1 MTIAVISRGILR
13 IPHLESLLGQPVAGL
28 RWRWLPH
35 NSSLPVA
42 VAGWGLRPSAARA
55 RAYAERNG
63 LPYLALEDGFLR
75 SLGLGVA
82 GAPPLSLVV
91 DDLGIYYDA
100 SRASRLEQL
109 IADSELTD
117 DQLQQSRRGLAWLRR
132 HRLSKYNHAPEK
144 NLPPRSGHT
153 RVLVLDQTEG
163 DVSVRLGGADSQTF
177 QSMLDAACR
186 EHPGAEIWVK
196 THPDVVAGKKRGY
209 LPQAPAGVH
218 LLAEDVCPQSLLSQV
233 EVVYTATSH
242 MGFEALSAGCRV
254 VCFGMPWY
262 AGWGLTDDRHPGM
275 AALKPRR
282 YRARGLE
289 QLFHAAYLRYA
300 RYIQPETGQPGTF
313 FDVAEWVRLNR
324 ALREQ
329 SRGTLWCVGMSLWK
343 RAVVWPFLKTPDNH
357 VRFVR
362 RLPTSM
368 PSDSLVVGWGLRAPL
383 REQAQSR
390 GLPVLAMEDGF
401 LRSVGL
407 GSNLQPPL
415 SLVVDGGGLYYD
427 YQSDSDLQALLNQAR
442 PDADDCARAA
452 RLRQRLVTGRISK
465 YNVGSAFRLPNA
477 AAGKKVLLVPG
488 QVEDDASIRTGSP
501 DIRDNLAL
509 LQATRHGNPQA
520 WIVYKP
526 HPDVIAGNRN
536 GAVPADTL
544 AALADQVA
552 IDADIADCLRVSD
565 EVHTMTSLAGF
576 EALLQGKTVHCYGA
590 PFYAGWGLTQD
601 HIALPRRRRRLSLDE
616 LVHGVLIAYPRYVL
630 PGSLGFSRAEAV
642 VDFLEAQSKLMGRV
656 PLKTK
661 RLAQLFSK
669 GQGIWE
675 TFIK

>member
-13 IPHLESLLGQPVAGL
+13 IPHLESLLGQQVAGL

-35 NSSLPVA
+35 NSSPPIA

-82 GAPPLSLVV
+82 GVPPLSLVV
-91 DDLGIYYDA
+91 DDMGIYYNA
-100 SRASRLEQL
+100 NRASRLEQL
-109 IADSELTD
+109 IADCELSD
-117 DQLQQSRRGLAWLRR
+117 DQLRQASRGLEWLRR
-132 HRLSKYNHAPEK
+132 HRLSKYNHAPER
-144 NLPPRSGHT
+144 NLPPRSGQT

-163 DVSVRLGGADSQTF
+163 DVSVRLGGAETQTF
-177 QSMLDAACR
+177 QAMLDTACQ
-186 EHPGAEIWVK
+186 EHPNAEIWVK

-209 LPQAPAGVH
+209 LPQAPASVR
-218 LLAEDVCPQSLLSQV
+218 LLTEDVCPQSLLSQV
-233 EVVYTATSH
+233 DVVYTATSH
-242 MGFEALSAGCRV
+242 MGFEALVAGCRV

-275 AALKPRR
+275 NALKLRR
-282 YRARGLE
+282 HRSRTLE

-324 ALREQ
+324 TLREQ
-329 SRGTLWCVGMSLWK
+329 SHGTLWCVGMSLWK
-343 RAVVWPFLKTPDNH
+343 RAVVWPFLKMPGNR

-362 RLPTSM
+362 RLPTRL
-368 PSDSLVVGWGLRAPL
+368 PPDSRVVAWGLRAPL
-383 REQAQSR
+383 REQAQKHE
-390 GLPVLAMEDGF
+390 LPVLAMEDGF

-415 SLVVDGGGLYYD
+415 SLVVDGGGLYYA
-427 YQSDSDLQALLNQAR
+427 YQSDSDLQALLNLAQ

-452 RLRQRLVTGRISK
+452 RLRQRLVAGRISK
-465 YNVGSAFRLPNA
+465 YNVGSAFRLPETA
-477 AAGKKVLLVPG
+477 VGKRVLLVPG

-501 DIRDNLAL
+501 HIHSNLAL
-509 LQATRHGNPQA
+509 LQAVRSANPQA

-526 HPDVIAGNRN
+526 HPDVIAGNRK
-536 GAVPADTL
+536 GAVPVYAL

-601 HIALPRRRRRLSLDE
+601 SIHLPRRRRRLSLDE

-630 PGSLGFSRAEAV
+630 PGRQGFARVEAV
-642 VDFLEAQSKLMGRV
+642 VDYLEKQKQGTRHASLRSHWLQRQWRKVCGLM
-656 PLKTK
+656 KT
-661 RLAQLFSK
+661 LN
-669 GQGIWE
+669 
-675 TFIK
+675 